1 MKKKINPYLISYL
14 SLAIV
19 CCIALSVLFLFINLQ
34 TLEQTEEQYHM
45 ENIELVLE
53 DWEQQIS
60 TLKKINMRMHMDGMY
75 QPYSFQAQKY
85 NEIPLLNDLRQY
97 IHYSPLIGEC
107 FLHYTDINNIFYAN
121 KDTSNT
127 IALDTFLTRLTPDEE
142 LLLTDCL
149 ESDKSGVSFLRL
161 SNGLYVILPFK
172 AYDMHQSVNASL
184 CFTIPHDTLDSRIA
198 MVGGGLVGDIAL
210 YQGDTLL
217 YSTDSELDIFSHKS
231 ALHNTSVSG
240 NFQLIYVPESIGY
253 LTGNS
258 LFPLYILLFLS
269 VVLLLLAMANL
280 FASHSY
286 KPIQNITSKYKDS
299 ISISEETDFHN
310 DIEKINCMID
320 TVLQRN
326 TDVSKQLEKK
336 QSQLIHQ
343 LLSALLN
350 NQYFFDTKPYLEQL
364 NQMLPGPYFFVANVL
379 FHKDDDINE
388 EFLIKLKNELEQI
401 TEPTENNHLYGVID
415 CSKQM
420 ISIVCSVESADKNEE
435 LNEYIRGVAE
445 SFEYHPLIASG
456 GVYTELS
463 KLSASCL
470 ESMDTIHKLAT
481 RQDNFVPPAAFTFR
495 PSDLQPLCAALTMG
509 NEEQALEFLNE
520 FTKNIESHT
529 PSLLMQQYIF
539 SVFLSEFS
547 RLADELQLELSHKHL
562 SLLISAKNIRDF
574 SDSAREIIHMFCK
587 NLAAKR
593 KQSAWDET
601 YKVYQYMNE
610 HFMDYDMSID
620 KVARDL
626 ATNTAFVRKAI
637 HDHTG
642 KTYKDYII
650 QLRIEYAKNLL
661 VRDQLTVAETCQKVG
676 YGNISHFIKVFKSIT
691 GKTPANYRDEC

>member
-1 MKKKINPYLISYL
+1 MKKKLNPYLISYL

-19 CCIALSVLFLFINLQ
+19 CCIALSVLFLFINIQ

-45 ENIELVLE
+45 ENMQLVLE
-53 DWEQQIS
+53 DWEQQIT
-60 TLKKINMRMHMDGMY
+60 TLKKINMRMHMDSMY

-107 FLHYTDINNIFYAN
+107 FLHYTDIENIFYAN
-121 KDTSNT
+121 KDTANT
-127 IALDTFLTRLTPDEE
+127 IDMDIFLSRLAPEE
-142 LLLTDCL
+142 KEQLIVCL
-149 ESDKSGVSFLRL
+149 ESDKSGTNFLLL
-161 SNGLYVILPFK
+161 SNNLYIILPFK
-172 AYDMHQSVNASL
+172 AYNMHRYINASL
-184 CFTIPHDTLDSRIA
+184 CFVIPYETLDTRIE
-198 MVGGGLVGDIAL
+198 MVGGGLVGNIAL
-210 YQGDTLL
+210 YESNTLL
-217 YSTDSELDIFSHKS
+217 YTTDQVLDHFSHE
-231 ALHNTSVSG
+231 ATLHSTSDSG
-240 NFQLIYVPESIGY
+240 NFHLVYLPESSVY
-253 LTGNS
+253 FSGNT
-258 LFPLYILLFLS
+258 LFPLYILLFLA
-269 VVLLLLAMANL
+269 VVLLLLAVANL

-286 KPIQNITSKYKDS
+286 KPIQKITSKYKDS
-299 ISISEETDFHN
+299 ISLSEETDFHN
-310 DIEKINCMID
+310 DIEKINYMID

-336 QSQLIHQ
+336 QNQLIHQ

-350 NQYFFDTKPYLEQL
+350 NQYFFDTQPYLEQL
-364 NQMLPGPYFFVANVL
+364 NQMLPGPYFFVTNVM
-379 FHKDDDINE
+379 FCKDDEINDI
-388 EFLIKLKNELEQI
+388 FLDKLKYELEQI
-401 TEPTENNHLYGVID
+401 TEPTENNYLYGVID
-415 CSKQM
+415 YSKQM
-420 ISIVCSVESADKNEE
+420 ISILCSIEYADKNEE
-435 LNEYIRGVAE
+435 INEYIRGVAE

-470 ESMDTIHKLAT
+470 ESMDTIHKLSIK
-481 RQDNFVPPAAFTFR
+481 QNDFVPPTTFTFR
-495 PSDLQPLCAALTMG
+495 PSNLQPLCIALTMG
-509 NEEQALEFLNE
+509 NEEQALSILND
-520 FTKNIESHT
+520 FVQTIETQT
-529 PSLLMQQYIF
+529 PSLLMQQYTF

-547 RLADELQLELSHKHL
+547 RLADELHLELSHKHL
-562 SLLISAKNIRDF
+562 SLLVSAKNIRDF
-574 SDSAREIIHMFCK
+574 SDSAREIIHIFCE

-593 KQSAWDET
+593 KQAAWDET

-676 YGNISHFIKVFKSIT
+676 YGNISHFIKIFKSIT